1 MTNKQRHLVEIPE
14 EVQTALLLTR
24 HTDGRIGLA
33 VPKGDPS
40 MMEEIAIIYGIFVS
54 LLQGA
59 EQNGVS
65 EIEYIRQAMR
75 NTSLE
80 DMRDSFVKMAM
91 LAQMI
96 REGEES
102 ND

>member
-1 MTNKQRHLVEIPE
+1 
-14 EVQTALLLTR
+14 
-24 HTDGRIGLA
+24 
-33 VPKGDPS
+33 
-40 MMEEIAIIYGIFVS
+40 

-96 REGEES
+96 KEEDES